1 MSEGWQEVAYR
12 LSQLTW
18 QRLAHSQQQAAKRT
32 QISPPFPHP
41 TRSSLSPPAPGSTR
55 QSHPSFR
62 LKKTRAPRSAYVGLP
77 GKSRLASLGAWSRD
91 ST

>member
-32 QISPPFPHP
+32 QISP
-41 TRSSLSPPAPGSTR
+41 LSPPHTLLSLSASPGFHTSVPSLFPFEED
-55 QSHPSFR
+55 QSSAKR
-62 LKKTRAPRSAYVGLP
+62 LRRFAWEIS
-77 GKSRLASLGAWSRD
+77 SRELGSLV
-91 ST
+91 T